1 MFEVAWFETGSV
13 KYVINICSVPCK
25 HCSVVFLFDFTH
37 FQKWGSLANYRKAE
51 KIKNLRMLTLNTP
64 MNLEDLKSE

>member
-25 HCSVVFLFDFTH
+25 HCSVVFLFGYRFYLMGKLGKL
-37 FQKWGSLANYRKAE
+37 QKSRKNKKLKNVDAEYSNEPRGSK
-51 KIKNLRMLTLNTP
+51 K
-64 MNLEDLKSE
+64 

>member
-25 HCSVVFLFDFTH
+25 HCSVGTVFIYSLPEMGKLGKL
-37 FQKWGSLANYRKAE
+37 QKSRKNKKLKNVDAEYSNEPRGSK
-51 KIKNLRMLTLNTP
+51 K
-64 MNLEDLKSE
+64 